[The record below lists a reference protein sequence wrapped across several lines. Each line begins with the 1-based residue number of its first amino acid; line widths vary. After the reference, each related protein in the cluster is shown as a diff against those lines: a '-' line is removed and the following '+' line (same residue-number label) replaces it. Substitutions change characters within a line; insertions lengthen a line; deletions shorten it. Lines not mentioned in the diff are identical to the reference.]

1 LINPITYGAI
11 KASQEGKYLVKVSLA
26 PDAHCNAMFTVVESC
41 FAYPELP
48 MGDLRV
54 QSKSTSSA
62 TDDSS
67 AAFDRQASDS
77 LNDLIEVSGAVKWF
91 DGAKGYGFILADDP
105 QYGDVL
111 LHITCLRRD
120 GYQAAPE
127 GARIIA
133 EIKKGDRGFQ
143 VFRII
148 SLDETN
154 VDRDAAPA
162 RTHTVVAPES
172 GFERVVV
179 KWFNRTKGFGF
190 VTRGE
195 GTEDI
200 FVHMETMRR
209 HGLAELRP
217 GQTVIV
223 RFGRSG
229 KGLMA
234 SEVRPDIGT
243 PQLDN

>member
-1 LINPITYGAI
+1 
-11 KASQEGKYLVKVSLA
+11 
-26 PDAHCNAMFTVVESC
+26 
-41 FAYPELP
+41 

-54 QSKSTSSA
+54 QADATSSA
-62 TDDSS
+62 VDENSTATDGL
-67 AAFDRQASDS
+67 SDNS
-77 LNDLIEVSGAVKWF
+77 LADLIEISGTVKWF
-91 DGAKGYGFILADDP
+91 DGAKGYGFILADDTV
-105 QYGDVL
+105 YGDVL

-127 GARIIA
+127 GARIIC
-133 EIKKGDRGFQ
+133 EIKKGERGFQ
-143 VFRII
+143 VFHII

-162 RTHTVVAPES
+162 RTHTIVNPES

-179 KWFNRTKGFGF
+179 KWFNRIKGFGF

>member
-1 LINPITYGAI
+1 
-11 KASQEGKYLVKVSLA
+11 
-26 PDAHCNAMFTVVESC
+26 
-41 FAYPELP
+41 
-48 MGDLRV
+48 MGDFRA
-54 QSKSTSSA
+54 Q
-62 TDDSS
+62 
-67 AAFDRQASDS
+67 SDS
-77 LNDLIEVSGAVKWF
+77 LSNSVETGSALADGLSDKNLADLIEISGTVKWF
-91 DGAKGYGFILADDP
+91 DGAKGYGFILADDAS
-105 QYGDVL
+105 YGDVL

-127 GARIIA
+127 GARVFC
-133 EIKKGDRGFQ
+133 EVKKGERGFQ
-143 VFRII
+143 VFRILN
-148 SLDETN
+148 LDETGAN
-154 VDRDAAPA
+154 VEPSPA
-162 RTHTVVAPES
+162 RTHTIVNPES

-243 PQLDN
+243 PQLEN

>member
-1 LINPITYGAI
+1 
-11 KASQEGKYLVKVSLA
+11 
-26 PDAHCNAMFTVVESC
+26 
-41 FAYPELP
+41 
-48 MGDLRV
+48 MGDVRDQLDAA
-54 QSKSTSSA
+54 SSA
-62 TDDSS
+62 VDENSTVNGG
-67 AAFDRQASDS
+67 ASDF
-77 LNDLIEVSGAVKWF
+77 LPTDLIEASGTVKWF
-91 DGAKGYGFILADDP
+91 DGAKGYGFILADDSA
-105 QYGDVL
+105 YGDIL
-111 LHITCLRRD
+111 LHVTCLRRD

-127 GARIIA
+127 GARVTC
-133 EIKKGDRGFQ
+133 EIKKGERGFQ
-143 VFRII
+143 VFRVLH
-148 SLDETN
+148 LDETDVN
-154 VDRDAAPA
+154 REAAPA
-162 RTHTVVAPES
+162 RTHTVVSPES
-172 GFERVVV
+172 GFERVIV

-243 PQLDN
+243 AQLDN

>member
-1 LINPITYGAI
+1 
-11 KASQEGKYLVKVSLA
+11 
-26 PDAHCNAMFTVVESC
+26 
-41 FAYPELP
+41 
-48 MGDLRV
+48 MGDFRA
-54 QSKSTSSA
+54 Q
-62 TDDSS
+62 
-67 AAFDRQASDS
+67 SDS
-77 LNDLIEVSGAVKWF
+77 LSNSVETGSALADGLSDKNLADLIEISGTVKWF
-91 DGAKGYGFILADDP
+91 DGAKGYGFILADDAS
-105 QYGDVL
+105 YGDVL

-127 GARIIA
+127 GARVVC
-133 EIKKGDRGFQ
+133 EVKKGERGFQ
-143 VFRII
+143 VFRILN
-148 SLDETN
+148 LDETGAN
-154 VDRDAAPA
+154 VEPSPA
-162 RTHTVVAPES
+162 RTHTIVNPES

-243 PQLDN
+243 PQLEN

>member
-1 LINPITYGAI
+1 
-11 KASQEGKYLVKVSLA
+11 
-26 PDAHCNAMFTVVESC
+26 
-41 FAYPELP
+41 
-48 MGDLRV
+48 MGDSRAQTDALLHSV
-54 QSKSTSSA
+54 ETGSA
-62 TDDSS
+62 LADGL
-67 AAFDRQASDS
+67 SDKN
-77 LNDLIEVSGAVKWF
+77 LADLTEISGTVKWF
-91 DGAKGYGFILADDP
+91 DGAKGYGFILADNAS
-105 QYGDVL
+105 YGDVL

-127 GARIIA
+127 GARVVC
-133 EIKKGDRGFQ
+133 EVKKGERGFQ
-143 VFRII
+143 VFRILN
-148 SLDETN
+148 LDETGAN
-154 VDRDAAPA
+154 VEASPA
-162 RTHTVVAPES
+162 RTHTIVNPES

-243 PQLDN
+243 PQLEN

>member
-1 LINPITYGAI
+1 
-11 KASQEGKYLVKVSLA
+11 
-26 PDAHCNAMFTVVESC
+26 
-41 FAYPELP
+41 
-48 MGDLRV
+48 MGDIRV
-54 QSKSTSSA
+54 QSDA
-62 TDDSS
+62 LLGAIDDDSMAREAVS
-67 AAFDRQASDS
+67 EHPLS
-77 LNDLIEVSGAVKWF
+77 DLIEISGTVKWF
-91 DGAKGYGFILADDP
+91 DGAKGYGFIFADDT
-105 QYGDVL
+105 QFGDVL
-111 LHITCLRRD
+111 LHITCLRKD

-127 GARIIA
+127 GARITC
-133 EIKKGDRGFQ
+133 EIKKGERGFQ
-143 VFRII
+143 VYRII
-148 SLDETN
+148 NLDETN
-154 VDRDAAPA
+154 VDREAAPA
-162 RTHTVVAPES
+162 RTHTLVNPES

-209 HGLAELRP
+209 YGLAELRP

-234 SEVRPDIGT
+234 SEVRPDVGT

>member
-1 LINPITYGAI
+1 
-11 KASQEGKYLVKVSLA
+11 
-26 PDAHCNAMFTVVESC
+26 
-41 FAYPELP
+41 
-48 MGDLRV
+48 MGDSRAQTDALLHSV
-54 QSKSTSSA
+54 ETGSA
-62 TDDSS
+62 LADGL
-67 AAFDRQASDS
+67 SDKN
-77 LNDLIEVSGAVKWF
+77 LADLTEISGTVKWF
-91 DGAKGYGFILADDP
+91 DGAKGYGFILADDAS
-105 QYGDVL
+105 YGDVL

-127 GARIIA
+127 GARVVC
-133 EIKKGDRGFQ
+133 EVKKGERGFQ
-143 VFRII
+143 VFRILN
-148 SLDETN
+148 LDETGAN
-154 VDRDAAPA
+154 VEASPA
-162 RTHTVVAPES
+162 RTHTIVNPES

-243 PQLDN
+243 PQLEN

>member
-1 LINPITYGAI
+1 VRDFTAQ
-11 KASQEGKYLVKVSLA
+11 AEGLSNSVETGSALA
-26 PDAHCNAMFTVVESC
+26 DG
-41 FAYPELP
+41 L
-48 MGDLRV
+48 
-54 QSKSTSSA
+54 
-62 TDDSS
+62 
-67 AAFDRQASDS
+67 SDKN
-77 LNDLIEVSGAVKWF
+77 LADLIEISGTVKWF
-91 DGAKGYGFILADDP
+91 DGAKGYGFILADDAS
-105 QYGDVL
+105 YGDVL

-127 GARIIA
+127 GARVVC
-133 EIKKGDRGFQ
+133 EVKKGERGFQ
-143 VFRII
+143 VFRILN
-148 SLDETN
+148 LDETGAN
-154 VDRDAAPA
+154 VEASPA
-162 RTHTVVAPES
+162 RTHTIVNPES

-243 PQLDN
+243 PQLEN

>member
-1 LINPITYGAI
+1 
-11 KASQEGKYLVKVSLA
+11 
-26 PDAHCNAMFTVVESC
+26 
-41 FAYPELP
+41 
-48 MGDLRV
+48 MGDFRV
-54 QSKSTSSA
+54 QSDAAPDGVEDVSAFANGSSA
-62 TDDSS
+62 DCPDE
-67 AAFDRQASDS
+67 
-77 LNDLIEVSGAVKWF
+77 LLEISGSVKWF
-91 DGAKGYGFILADDP
+91 DGAKGYGFILADDSN
-105 QYGDVL
+105 YGDVL

-120 GYQAAPE
+120 NYQAAPE
-127 GARIIA
+127 GARITC
-133 EIKKGDRGFQ
+133 EIKKGERGFQ
-143 VFRII
+143 VHRII

-162 RTHTVVAPES
+162 RTHTIVNPES

>member
-1 LINPITYGAI
+1 
-11 KASQEGKYLVKVSLA
+11 
-26 PDAHCNAMFTVVESC
+26 
-41 FAYPELP
+41 

-54 QSKSTSSA
+54 L
-62 TDDSS
+62 
-67 AAFDRQASDS
+67 SDS
-77 LNDLIEVSGAVKWF
+77 APSGAEENSAPFDGASEHSLSDSIEISGSVKWF

-105 QYGDVL
+105 AYGDVL

-120 GYQAAPE
+120 NYQAAPE
-127 GARIIA
+127 GARITC
-133 EIKKGDRGFQ
+133 EIKKGERGFQ

-162 RTHTVVAPES
+162 RTHTIVNPES

>member
-1 LINPITYGAI
+1 
-11 KASQEGKYLVKVSLA
+11 
-26 PDAHCNAMFTVVESC
+26 
-41 FAYPELP
+41 
-48 MGDLRV
+48 MGELRV
-54 QSKSTSSA
+54 QPDITSNA
-62 TDDSS
+62 VDENS
-67 AAFDRQASDS
+67 AALDVGSDNS
-77 LNDLIEVSGAVKWF
+77 LADLIEISGTVKWF
-91 DGAKGYGFILADDP
+91 DGAKGYGFILADDTSF
-105 QYGDVL
+105 GDVL

-127 GARIIA
+127 GARISC
-133 EIKKGDRGFQ
+133 EIKKGERGYQ
-143 VFRII
+143 VFHILN
-148 SLDETN
+148 LDETN
-154 VDRDAAPA
+154 VDREATPA
-162 RTHTVVAPES
+162 RTHTVVNPES